1 MRLVSQD
8 GTVDVPYD
16 ICAISLGEHGSKHII
31 YIRSKLLD
39 DKPCTFADYS
49 SEAKALKAMEML
61 RDAFAGKFVFKNVDL
76 DDSVFELLKEWKSKG
91 VVVTTNDDTQDVQYI
106 NNTIFQFPKDEEIEV

>member
-8 GTVDVPYD
+8 GTIDVPYD
-16 ICAISLGEHGSKHII
+16 ISAISLGEHGESHVI
-31 YIRSKLLD
+31 YVRSKLLD
-39 DKPCTFADYS
+39 DKPCAFADYS
-49 SEAKALKAMEML
+49 TKEKALKAMEML
-61 RDAFAGKFVFKNVDL
+61 RDTFAGKFVFKNIDL

-106 NNTIFQFPKDEEIEV
+106 NNAIFQFPKDEEIEV